1 VSVVANVAINIDG
14 KQAAAILDDLKRKVE
29 AMNGTF
35 DKVPNAAKKIDGLGS
50 AALGLVGKFVSVAAA
65 VATVQ
70 KGLTTAFERGAAEQR
85 LKNLASS
92 TGEYEAALGVAAATA
107 DKFGMSQ
114 TEATQALADIYSRL
128 KGVGFGLKE
137 TSQIYDG
144 FNAIAK
150 QSGVAGADAAGVF
163 FQLSQALGKGKLN
176 GDEFVSVSERM
187 PQLLDAIAQATGRS
201 RGELSQM
208 AQDGEITSEVLFK
221 ALSGS
226 AAAAGDLNGKLTEQQ
241 KAFNAL
247 SQVSDRLLNS
257 IGQVFAP
264 VVIKGAELFAKL
276 GQQTAEWW
284 DYLGAKV
291 FPKFLAAIKPATDAF
306 QKLWSQIPWDTIV
319 GYIQGAI
326 LIGLNGI
333 IEAVKLL
340 SPLVGFVVTKFAE
353 LAQNP
358 VFQFIAEQVG
368 RLAQLLGLS
377 NTEVNKFTE
386 EQKKSEQA
394 AAGTVS
400 QYSSM
405 PEKIQKATEAAKQLK
420 EQQQAVTDAIKESG
434 AAIDA
439 SAAASQAIADQRS
452 SITQAYLQA
461 EMQIND
467 VLLDQLNRQLDGA
480 KTQAERVAV
489 ARDIYKLTVQ
499 QANLEYEAARAQIA
513 AEVEKAHLALMATE
527 QKAKEVQL
535 IVELATAQGHVNE
548 SHYKSLQLAH
558 ESVNL
563 ASVQAGTTRLIA
575 TQQERAAKAVLQGK
589 INAAGAA
596 FQTNILAKNTNEAAN
611 QSERFASGFQK
622 AAAAVSGM
630 SQNALTKKIYGSTTT
645 TTTRANATPAVASS
659 SANYLQSP
667 SAMDSGSGSEYAI
680 PTSKMQN
687 AMQRY
692 ADGGR
697 GSSTM
702 PFTVSPQVNITTGP
716 VMNMNGQNYVSQRD
730 LMSGLMSA
738 SRSTAES
745 VIDMLR
751 SDMSVR
757 REIGLS

>member
-1 VSVVANVAINIDG
+1 
-14 KQAAAILDDLKRKVE
+14 
-29 AMNGTF
+29 
-35 DKVPNAAKKIDGLGS
+35 
-50 AALGLVGKFVSVAAA
+50 
-65 VATVQ
+65 
-70 KGLTTAFERGAAEQR
+70 
-85 LKNLASS
+85 
-92 TGEYEAALGVAAATA
+92 
-107 DKFGMSQ
+107 
-114 TEATQALADIYSRL
+114 
-128 KGVGFGLKE
+128 
-137 TSQIYDG
+137 
-144 FNAIAK
+144 
-150 QSGVAGADAAGVF
+150 
-163 FQLSQALGKGKLN
+163 
-176 GDEFVSVSERM
+176 
-187 PQLLDAIAQATGRS
+187 
-201 RGELSQM
+201 
-208 AQDGEITSEVLFK
+208 VLP
-221 ALSGS
+221 
-226 AAAAGDLNGKLTEQQ
+226 E
-241 KAFNAL
+241 
-247 SQVSDRLLNS
+247 
-257 IGQVFAP
+257 
-264 VVIKGAELFAKL
+264 
-276 GQQTAEWW
+276 
-284 DYLGAKV
+284 
-291 FPKFLAAIKPATDAF
+291 FLAAIKPATDAF

-319 GYIQGAI
+319 AYLQGAI
-326 LIGLNGI
+326 LVGI
-333 IEAVKLL
+333 DRIITAVKIL

-358 VFQFIAEQVG
+358 VFRFIAEQVG
-368 RLAQLLGLS
+368 RLANLLGLS
-377 NTEVNKFTE
+377 NTEVSKFTE
-386 EQKKSEQA
+386 EQKKGKEA
-394 AAGTVS
+394 AAGTVD

-405 PEKIQKATEAAKQLK
+405 PEKITAAKEAAKELK
-420 EQQQAVTDAIKESG
+420 EQQQAVTEAIRESG

-439 SAAASQAIADQRS
+439 TATANQAIADQRS
-452 SITQAYLQA
+452 SVTQAYLKA

-480 KTQAERVAV
+480 RTQAERITI

-499 QANLEYEAARAQIA
+499 QANLEYEATKAQIA

-548 SHYKSLQLAH
+548 SHYKSLQLAN

-596 FQTNILAKNTNEAAN
+596 FQTNILAKNTNDAAN
-611 QSERFASGFQK
+611 QSERFAAGFQK

-659 SANYLQSP
+659 SASYIQSS
-667 SAMDSGSGSEYAI
+667 SAMDGGSGSEYAI
-680 PTSKMQN
+680 PASKMQN
-687 AMQRY
+687 AMKRY
-692 ADGGR
+692 ADDGR

-702 PFTVSPQVNITTGP
+702 PFTVSPQVNVTTGP

>member
-1 VSVVANVAINIDG
+1 
-14 KQAAAILDDLKRKVE
+14 
-29 AMNGTF
+29 
-35 DKVPNAAKKIDGLGS
+35 
-50 AALGLVGKFVSVAAA
+50 
-65 VATVQ
+65 
-70 KGLTTAFERGAAEQR
+70 
-85 LKNLASS
+85 
-92 TGEYEAALGVAAATA
+92 
-107 DKFGMSQ
+107 
-114 TEATQALADIYSRL
+114 
-128 KGVGFGLKE
+128 
-137 TSQIYDG
+137 
-144 FNAIAK
+144 
-150 QSGVAGADAAGVF
+150 
-163 FQLSQALGKGKLN
+163 
-176 GDEFVSVSERM
+176 
-187 PQLLDAIAQATGRS
+187 
-201 RGELSQM
+201 M

-247 SQVSDRLLNS
+247 GQASDKLLNA
-257 IGQVFAP
+257 IGELFAP
-264 VVIKGAELFAKL
+264 VTIAGAKALAQAADEIGTFFEYLASKIFPETEKKVEDLSKVTKEVTDETIKFGQVMKVALQITAGVGTFVGVIKAVAIGIAVWSKATLLLATAKK
-276 GQQTAEWW
+276 A
-284 DYLGAKV
+284 LGAAMAFVLGLTGKGLLV
-291 FPKFLAAIKPATDAF
+291 VAAAAAAAT
-306 QKLWSQIPWDTIV
+306 
-319 GYIQGAI
+319 
-326 LIGLNGI
+326 
-333 IEAVKLL
+333 
-340 SPLVGFVVTKFAE
+340 
-353 LAQNP
+353 
-358 VFQFIAEQVG
+358 IAANQVG
-368 RLAQLLGLS
+368 KEIDAIGADIDDF
-377 NTEVNKFTE
+377 NAK
-386 EQKKSEQA
+386 QKASEQA

-405 PEKIQKATEAAKQLK
+405 PEKIQKATEAGKQLK
-420 EQQQAVTDAIKESG
+420 EQQQAVTDAIRESG

-439 SAAASQAIADQRS
+439 NAAEDQAIADQRS
-452 SITQAYLQA
+452 SVTQAYLKA

-480 KTQAERVAV
+480 KTQTERVAI

-499 QANLEYEAARAQIA
+499 QANLEYEATKAQIA

-548 SHYKSLQLAH
+548 SHYKSLQLAN

-563 ASVQAGTTRLIA
+563 ASVQAATTQLIA

-659 SANYLQSP
+659 SANYIQGS

-692 ADGGR
+692 ADDGR

-702 PFTVSPQVNITTGP
+702 PFTVSPQVNVTTGP